1 MNKDDG
7 AAAKI
12 ILADTR
18 EPWPHPWER
27 FLPEGWA
34 LERGTLETGDLAL
47 GVLPEA
53 GVIERKTSSDLA
65 NCIGKGR
72 ERFERELRRGRY
84 VGRMV
89 VVIEGT
95 LTDVAVAARGIHHN
109 AVVGTLAAWT
119 RRYCPFVF
127 CGSERLAADFAF
139 RFLAGQ
145 LRGIER
151 LGNAPQF
158 QSGADQSK
166 KARTPDAGHGREDAT
181 ALSRRW

>member
-1 MNKDDG
+1 MN
-7 AAAKI
+7 

-18 EPWPHPWER
+18 EPDPHPWAKY
-27 FLPEGWA
+27 LLDGWM

-47 GVLPEA
+47 AMLPEA
-53 GVIERKTSSDLA
+53 GVVERKTPSDMA
-65 NCIGKGR
+65 GCIGNGR

-84 VGRMV
+84 AGRMI

-95 LTDVAVAARGIHHN
+95 LSDVAVAARGIHPN

-145 LRGIER
+145 LRGIE
-151 LGNAPQF
+151 GSANALQF
-158 QSGADQSK
+158 QPGNQSTRNQSK
-166 KARTPDAGHGREDAT
+166 KAGDARCRAGLRGRLQPLLE
-181 ALSRRW
+181 SP